1 MATKPKKVQEILP
14 QVPEQQEPPANLMD
28 AYLRFQRDVGHAT
41 FDSQNPHFKSDFASL
56 KQVIDTVRPVLN
68 RHGITF
74 IQTSVPCDNGIAVET
89 TFHGYGESIGTGPV
103 PIPVDRA
110 NAHGF
115 GSALSYAKRYSLSMA
130 CGISQGGGEDDDG
143 NSAAA
148 NAPRPT
154 SVTQTVIEQEG
165 LEMDEEKK
173 EDYLYR
179 IEDAFKQDDKN
190 GCIELIQELTEDE
203 KLIVWNSLPSK
214 ARTQIRKWGNEDKE
228 EGK

>member
-1 MATKPKKVQEILP
+1 MATKPKKVEEILP
-14 QVPEQQEPPANLMD
+14 QVPEKQEPPKNLMD
-28 AYLRFQRDVGHAT
+28 AYLRFQKDVGHAT

-74 IQTSVPCDNGIAVET
+74 IQTSLPCNGGVSVET
-89 TFHGYGESIGTGPV
+89 TFHGYGESIPTGPV
-103 PIPVDRA
+103 FMPVDRA
-110 NAHGF
+110 NAHAAMG
-115 GSALSYAKRYSLSMA
+115 AYTYAKRCSLVLA
-130 CGISQGGGEDDDG
+130 TGIGVDKDDDG
-143 NSAAA
+143 NTATE
-148 NAPRPT
+148 NAPRST
-154 SVTQTVIEQEG
+154 SVAQTVIEQEN

-179 IEDAFKQDDKN
+179 IEDAFNQDDKN
-190 GCIELIQELTEDE
+190 GCIELIQELTDDE

-228 EGK
+228 ANK

>member
-14 QVPEQQEPPANLMD
+14 QVPEQQEPPKNLMD
-28 AYLRFQRDVGHAT
+28 AYLRFQQDVGHAT

-74 IQTSVPCDNGIAVET
+74 IQTSLPCNGGVSVET
-89 TFHGYGESIGTGPV
+89 TFHGYGESIPTGPV
-103 PIPVDRA
+103 FMPVDRA
-110 NAHGF
+110 NAHAAMG
-115 GSALSYAKRYSLSMA
+115 AYTYAKRCSLVLA
-130 CGISQGGGEDDDG
+130 TGIGVDKDDDG
-143 NSAAA
+143 NTATA

-179 IEDAFKQDDKN
+179 IEDAFKLDDKN